1 MSFLERAF
9 QRAGDRIMY
18 ALGSDEAEGRLRA
31 GVVADKLHKDWAV
44 HRGATNGRKN
54 WKGFVRF
61 MDSQYGVELDPGIFD
76 ANTSGED
83 LDQIIA
89 HVAGQM
95 LQNGQAEFAEF

>member
-1 MSFLERAF
+1 MGFLDRAM

-18 ALGSDEAEGRLRA
+18 VLGSDEAEGRLRV
-31 GVVADKLHKDWAV
+31 GVVTDKLHKDWAV
-44 HRGATNGRKN
+44 YRGATNGRKN
-54 WKGFVRF
+54 WKGFVHF
-61 MDSQYGVELDPGIFD
+61 MDRQYGAELDPDIFD

-95 LQNGQAEFAEF
+95 LANGQAEFEDF